1 MGKPSELS
9 PSVVIP
15 QREARA
21 EIVID
26 RSRFIACAGPAFS
39 VEQARSFIGAIKRE
53 FSDASHHVP
62 AFLIGHGAAVISHC
76 TDDGEPSGTA
86 GRPVLVV
93 LQGSG
98 LSDAVLVVTRYFGG
112 IKLGTGGLV
121 KAYTQA
127 AQAVL
132 RVLPRAEKASTYTI
146 MLAFEYTF
154 FERMRQYAA
163 AHQVVVLEEDFGAD
177 VTLTLQIREEKFEKF
192 QMDVKDL
199 TRGTVEAI
207 IIKRDPETIMALQD
221 NG

>member
-1 MGKPSELS
+1 MVKLPES
-9 PSVVIP
+9 PPRVVIP

-39 VEQARSFIGAIKRE
+39 VEEARRFIGAMKRE
-53 FSDASHHVP
+53 FPDASHHVP
-62 AFLIGHGAAVISHC
+62 AFVIGHGASVTSHC
-76 TDDGEPSGTA
+76 TDDGEPAGTA

-127 AQAVL
+127 AQEVL
-132 RVLPRAEKASTYTI
+132 SVLPRAEKVSTFTI
-146 MLAFEYTF
+146 MLAFEYSYI
-154 FERMRQYAA
+154 ERMRQYAA
-163 AHQVVVLEEDFGAD
+163 AHQALIMEEEFGAD
-177 VTLTLQIREEKFEKF
+177 VTLTLQIREDRFENF
-192 QMDVKDL
+192 SSHVKDL
-199 TRGTVEAI
+199 TRGAVEAI
-207 IIKRDPETIMALQD
+207 IVRKDPETIMAI
-221 NG
+221 